1 MSMALDDKQ
10 QDNDDHPPL
19 PELAEPRSTAEVAE
33 ALQAS
38 GMVDELLAQIDS
50 GQVQVTGDG
59 GLIPGL
65 IKLALE
71 RGLKA
76 ELTDHLGYEK
86 GDPAGRELPNARN
99 GSTPKTVASEAGPVE
114 LKVPRDR
121 DGTFTPRLVPKGS
134 RRLGGL
140 DDIIISLY
148 AGGMTLRDIQ
158 HHLAATVGTDLSH
171 ETISKICDEVCD
183 AVDEWQSRPL
193 EALYPVLYLDALVVK
208 VKDGAHVRNKHAHI
222 AIGVDMA
229 GVKHVLGIWIQA
241 EEGAKFWAGVCAN
254 LANRGVKD
262 VLIVCCDGLTGFPGG
277 VRWSV

>member
-86 GDPAGRELPNARN
+86 GGWC
-99 GSTPKTVASEAGPVE
+99 T
-114 LKVPRDR
+114 
-121 DGTFTPRLVPKGS
+121 S
-134 RRLGGL
+134 R
-140 DDIIISLY
+140 
-148 AGGMTLRDIQ
+148 
-158 HHLAATVGTDLSH
+158 
-171 ETISKICDEVCD
+171 
-183 AVDEWQSRPL
+183 
-193 EALYPVLYLDALVVK
+193 
-208 VKDGAHVRNKHAHI
+208 
-222 AIGVDMA
+222 
-229 GVKHVLGIWIQA
+229 
-241 EEGAKFWAGVCAN
+241 
-254 LANRGVKD
+254 
-262 VLIVCCDGLTGFPGG
+262 
-277 VRWSV
+277 